1 MTLESVMQ
9 MISNYIFP
17 VVACIALAWYF
28 AKVNEQYRQDIKDLN
43 VTHKEETKQ
52 LSEAIDNNTKVIQ
65 RLLDKMEVDK

>member
-1 MTLESVMQ
+1 MNMENVMQ
-9 MISNYIFP
+9 LISNYIFP

-43 VTHKEETKQ
+43 ATHKEETKQ

-65 RLLDKMEVDK
+65 RLLDKMEDK

>member
-1 MTLESVMQ
+1 MTVESVMQ

-28 AKVNEQYRQDIKDLN
+28 TRVNEQYRQDIKDLN
-43 VTHKEETKQ
+43 STHKEETKQ

>member
-1 MTLESVMQ
+1 MTVESVMQ

>member
-1 MTLESVMQ
+1 MSVENIMQ
-9 MISNYIFP
+9 LISNYIFP

-43 VTHKEETKQ
+43 ATHKEETKQ

-65 RLLDKMEVDK
+65 RLLDKMEDK

>member
-1 MTLESVMQ
+1 MNMENIMQ
-9 MISNYIFP
+9 LISNYIFP

-43 VTHKEETKQ
+43 ATHKEETKQ

-65 RLLDKMEVDK
+65 RLLDKMEDK

>member
-1 MTLESVMQ
+1 MNVENIMQ
-9 MISNYIFP
+9 LISNYIFP

-43 VTHKEETKQ
+43 ATHKEETKQ

-65 RLLDKMEVDK
+65 RLLDKMEDK

>member
-1 MTLESVMQ
+1 MNVENVMQ
-9 MISNYIFP
+9 LISNYIFP

-43 VTHKEETKQ
+43 ATHKEETKQ

-65 RLLDKMEVDK
+65 RLLDKMEDK

>member
-1 MTLESVMQ
+1 

>member
-1 MTLESVMQ
+1 MTVESVMQ

-28 AKVNEQYRQDIKDLN
+28 TRVNEQYRQDIKELN
-43 VTHKEETKQ
+43 STHKEETKQ

-65 RLLDKMEVDK
+65 RLLDKIEVDK